1 MSCGWLK
8 TLWKRPEPRIEALE
22 HRLDRVAIRQ
32 CVSEVMLAT
41 TVGFVLRSVGE
52 DLLRQLMNELR
63 KSVSA
68 TATNET
74 VALEMEERA
83 AQLLDQIE
91 HFARLPKITEATR
104 H

>member
-1 MSCGWLK
+1 MWRRRRSRLDALAG
-8 TLWKRPEPRIEALE
+8 RVEELE

-41 TVGFVLRSVGE
+41 AVAFVLRAVGE
-52 DLLRQLMNELR
+52 DLLSRLMNELR
-63 KSVSA
+63 KNVSA
-68 TATNET
+68 TASRQT

-91 HFARLPKITEATR
+91 YFARLPQTTDGTR